1 MNLIAYPI
9 LQPVD
14 VLEEADLKK
23 IVNDY
28 LLKSK
33 PLVIRGVAKQ
43 WPAYQKWT
51 GEEFIRQYGKTQVVG
66 SRGKKREDKRYFLLA
81 EYLNY
86 AKTTQDNPPYYLADW
101 RFSGNYPELLDDY
114 TVPDYFENWVRR
126 IPEELF
132 QGEAADYGLRWMYI
146 GAKNTSSPM
155 HRDVLGTS
163 AWNAVL
169 SGKKE
174 WLFYPA
180 HETENLYGGSIDGFK
195 VDLDV
200 NPRYKSVEGYTCI
213 QEAGDLVFTP
223 SQWWHQVRNLEA
235 GMSITENFI
244 NDSNIAQVAAEH
256 ALIEGNND
264 ILDSVIQTYIPEI
277 NTAKLALEKSVSKA

>member
-1 MNLIAYPI
+1 MNLTDYPT

-14 VLEEADLKK
+14 VLEKADFPT
-23 IVNDY
+23 IINHY

-33 PLVIRGVAKQ
+33 PVVIRGVAKQ

-51 GEEFIRQYGKTQVVG
+51 GQEFVQRYGQTQVVA
-66 SRGKKREDKRYFLLA
+66 SRGKNREDKRNFLLA
-81 EYLNY
+81 EYLDY
-86 AKTTQDNPPYYLADW
+86 AKNTQDTPPYYLADW
-101 RFSGNYPELLDDY
+101 TFSSDYPELLDDY

-126 IPEELF
+126 IPPELF
-132 QGEAADYGLRWMYI
+132 QGEAADYSLRWMYI

-155 HRDVLGTS
+155 HRDVMGTS

-180 HETENLYGGSIDGFK
+180 NETDNLNGGSIDGFN
-195 VDLDV
+195 VDLEV
-200 NPRYKSVEGYTCI
+200 CPQYRNVEGYTCI
-213 QEAGDLVFTP
+213 QEAGDLMFTP

-235 GMSITENFI
+235 GISLTENFI
-244 NDSNIAQVAAEH
+244 NASNIENVAAEY
-256 ALIEGNND
+256 ALVEGQD
-264 ILDSVIQTYIPEI
+264 SLLDNVVQTYMPEI
-277 NTAKLALEKSVSKA
+277 SAARLTLEKTATTA